1 VTTLEL
7 KCLGG
12 LVFLQNELPILDLKS
27 TKGQALLCYLAV
39 SGKRFTRSA
48 LAGIFW
54 GDMPESQALM
64 NLRKVLNRMKPLSDY
79 LLIARETLAINPHSS
94 YWLDVRE
101 FNAAAAQSDIQSLQ
115 YAASLYQ
122 GDFLDGFDVD
132 DIPLFTDWV
141 RSQRARLREAA
152 VDCLQTLIHHFTDI
166 NDYHAAIHF
175 TRQLLTIETWN
186 EEAHL
191 ELMRL
196 LNLSGQHSEA
206 IKQYEMCCRIL
217 KKELGVEPASATI
230 HLYQQ
235 IIAERLVG

>member
-1 VTTLEL
+1 M
-7 KCLGG
+7 
-12 LVFLQNELPILDLKS
+12 P
-27 TKGQALLCYLAV
+27 
-39 SGKRFTRSA
+39 RS
-48 LAGIFW
+48 
-54 GDMPESQALM
+54 
-64 NLRKVLNRMKPLSDY
+64 
-79 LLIARETLAINPHSS
+79 
-94 YWLDVRE
+94 
-101 FNAAAAQSDIQSLQ
+101 AQSDIQRLQ